1 MQAIGKLF
9 ETSISHFEKKE
20 YREAEQAVDELLKI
34 HPDFQRGQFMKA
46 VILEETGRANKAEEH
61 YAKCG
66 NRYTLWFRLASQ
78 LETLDPERALG
89 YYERVSKY
97 DTQNNMLWFSLGS
110 LYEKM
115 GRTGD
120 AGKCFRKMQML
131 REILSRVVIPVGFL
145 IIMITGARLM
155 LLKGDYGLSAVVI
168 ASAIFCLFWLKRDG
182 GKALQM
188 MRKKKQYSQK
198 GKSV

>member
-20 YREAEQAVDELLKI
+20 YREAERAVDELLKL

-46 VILEETGRANKAEEH
+46 VILEETGRENKAEEH

-78 LETLDPERALG
+78 LEQIDPQRALG
-89 YYERVSKY
+89 YYERVSRY
-97 DTQNNMLWFSLGS
+97 DTQNNQLWFNLGS

-115 GRTGD
+115 GRSEE
-120 AGKCFRKMQML
+120 AKNSFRKLQML
-131 REILSRVVIPVGFL
+131 REILSRVFIPLGFL
-145 IIMITGARLM
+145 IIMVTGARLM
-155 LLKGDYGLSAVVI
+155 LLKRDYGLAAVVI
-168 ASAIFCLFWLKRDG
+168 ASGMFCLFWLRRDG

-188 MRKKKQYSQK
+188 LRKKQQYS
-198 GKSV
+198 